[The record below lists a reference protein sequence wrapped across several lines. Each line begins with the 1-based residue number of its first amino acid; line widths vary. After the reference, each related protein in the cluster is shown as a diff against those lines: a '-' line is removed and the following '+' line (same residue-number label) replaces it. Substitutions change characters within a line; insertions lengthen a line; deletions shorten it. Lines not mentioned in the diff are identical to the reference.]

1 MPCARRN
8 ALRAYARA
16 RQLTRTR
23 MDSARPR
30 PARPVPS
37 TRKPSAWA
45 AIRAPKRTPANQGW
59 RRFANSRRRD
69 PRGRSKF
76 TIVDI
81 SCGKTL
87 SLSVEIGGGGGKLQ
101 SPALPLGFPPGRCDL
116 SSCFQLEGRESS
128 RWNDFSNPN
137 AGEARCWDAG
147 RILESRRNSLSQ
159 DRPMPENP
167 NRAEVARRVEKAEKL
182 LQKGKTADALAEYL
196 QILEGD
202 SQNDNVRQ
210 MAAELCLSLNR
221 GEQAVRLLGEL
232 FERQVAAADATRA
245 SLTYKKLA
253 RYANPTWEQKVR
265 FGQLLEHSN
274 KKLAIGTYE
283 NALEDLQRQG
293 KKEETLLVLRRIV
306 SLEPSQPNH
315 LRMAEL
321 SAELGEHVMASQ
333 AFLQLAE
340 LAETSGGNS
349 SSWFERAY
357 TENPT
362 DPKMATAYG
371 KSLLSQGE
379 AGAAIFIF
387 EPLVHSGDASLE
399 LRDLYAQA
407 LLSADRCLESEPLI
421 WQAFEQNPTRM
432 HQVVNLIG
440 KMIDSEL
447 DAEAVA
453 LARKLE
459 AFQRRRGE
467 RRSFI
472 TTMQELLASHR
483 PSAEMLEFLAELFN
497 ASNRETDYAQALLKL
512 FELYC
517 TKHDYQKAGE
527 CLDRAAEVD
536 PYEPGHQKRLE
547 ALRGKIDD
555 QRFNVIASRFTTVK
569 KEEQEVKVQEPTL
582 GAAALQELFPREEE
596 RNQDLQKLYIAAGI
610 EPQYAKSATPASPS
624 VPAPA
629 NGGQAVPAA
638 AATAASEAADV
649 SSLARVAEITRK
661 LYHQGNA
668 EGVLRTAADEIGAN
682 WRSGRCIAALRKPG
696 LPPSSVQEHHMDGLI
711 PASSAALVSLVETL
725 QDLAVARG
733 TVTVGDAK
741 NAPELMGVRS
751 AIEELQIESLLALPL
766 TEGND
771 QIGVLILTQNTSR
784 VWQPSEVLV
793 IRTLSDQVLI
803 ALNNAGLRRLVK
815 NLSVTDEKSG
825 LLKRA
830 SYLDLLQAETR
841 RGLQQGTAV
850 TVLLMQFGRRSALIK
865 EYGEQAVTAVME
877 QIGQLFSANI
887 RTNDLAFRY
896 EATTVALVLGDT
908 GEKEALLAVEKLRRL
923 LKEVRFPGK
932 DKGVEFSAGLAPA
945 VMRQHFDPVDI
956 VTEVANRADQA
967 LEQAVA
973 QGAGKIVAQAPQFAA
988 AAAMA

>member
-1 MPCARRN
+1 
-8 ALRAYARA
+8 
-16 RQLTRTR
+16 
-23 MDSARPR
+23 
-30 PARPVPS
+30 
-37 TRKPSAWA
+37 
-45 AIRAPKRTPANQGW
+45 
-59 RRFANSRRRD
+59 
-69 PRGRSKF
+69 
-76 TIVDI
+76 
-81 SCGKTL
+81 
-87 SLSVEIGGGGGKLQ
+87 
-101 SPALPLGFPPGRCDL
+101 
-116 SSCFQLEGRESS
+116 
-128 RWNDFSNPN
+128 
-137 AGEARCWDAG
+137 
-147 RILESRRNSLSQ
+147 
-159 DRPMPENP
+159 MPETP

-196 QILEGD
+196 QILESD
-202 SQNDNVRQ
+202 PQNDNVRQ
-210 MAAELCLSLNR
+210 MAADLCLSLNK
-221 GEQAVRLLGEL
+221 GPQAVLLMGEL

-245 SLTYKKLA
+245 SLTYKKMA
-253 RYANPTWEQKVR
+253 RYTNPTWEQKVR
-265 FGQLLEHSN
+265 FGQLLENSN

-283 NALEDLQRQG
+283 NALDDLQRQG
-293 KKEETLLVLRRIV
+293 KQEEGLLVLRRIV
-306 SLEPSQPNH
+306 SLDPSQGNH
-315 LRMAEL
+315 LRVAEL
-321 SAELGEHVMASQ
+321 AAELGEHVMASQ
-333 AFLQLAE
+333 SFLQLAE
-340 LAETSGGNS
+340 LTETTGGNS
-349 SSWFERAY
+349 SQWFERAY
-357 TENPT
+357 TENPA
-362 DPKMATAYG
+362 DSKVAVAYG
-371 KSLLSQGE
+371 KSLLSRGE

-387 EPLVHSGDASLE
+387 EPLVHAGDASLE
-399 LRDLYAQA
+399 ARDLYAQA
-407 LLSADRCLESEPLI
+407 LLAAGRCLDSEPLI
-421 WQAFEQNPTRM
+421 WEMFEQNPARM
-432 HQVVNLIG
+432 HQVVSLIG
-440 KMIDSEL
+440 MMIDSEL

-472 TTMQELLASHR
+472 ATMQELLASHR

-497 ASNRETDYAQALLKL
+497 ASNREADYAQALLKL
-512 FELYC
+512 FDLYC
-517 TKHDYQKAGE
+517 MKHNYQKAGE

-555 QRFNVIASRFTTVK
+555 QRFKVIASRFTTVR
-569 KEEQEVKVQEPTL
+569 KEDQEVKVQEPTL
-582 GAAALQELFPREEE
+582 GAAALQDLMLQAEILVQYGMRSKAIERLQRIQELFPREEE

-610 EPQYAKSATPASPS
+610 EPQYAKSASSATT
-624 VPAPA
+624 
-629 NGGQAVPAA
+629 AA
-638 AATAASEAADV
+638 AAVAAATMATTGDQVATAAASEAADV

-668 EGVLRTAADEIGAN
+668 EGVLKTAANEIGSNWRTA
-682 WRSGRCIAALRKPG
+682 RCMVALRKPG
-696 LPPSSVQEHHMDGLI
+696 LPPSSVQEYHMEGLI
-711 PASSAALVSLVETL
+711 PASSAGLISVVETL

-733 TVTVGDAK
+733 TVTIGDAK
-741 NAPELMGVRS
+741 NAPELIDMRS
-751 AIEELQIESLLALPL
+751 AVEELQIVSLLALPL

-771 QIGVLILTQNTSR
+771 QIGVLILTQNTGR
-784 VWQPSEVLV
+784 VWQASEVLV

-850 TVLLMQFGRRSALIK
+850 TVLLMQFGRRSAVFK

-923 LKEVRFPGK
+923 LADVRFPGK
-932 DKGVEFSAGLAPA
+932 DKGIEFSAGLAQA

-956 VTEVANRADQA
+956 VTEVANRADHA
-967 LEQAVA
+967 LEQAVT
-973 QGAGKIVAQAPQFAA
+973 QGAGKIVSQAPQFTASAA
-988 AAAMA
+988 VA

>member
-1 MPCARRN
+1 
-8 ALRAYARA
+8 
-16 RQLTRTR
+16 
-23 MDSARPR
+23 
-30 PARPVPS
+30 
-37 TRKPSAWA
+37 
-45 AIRAPKRTPANQGW
+45 
-59 RRFANSRRRD
+59 
-69 PRGRSKF
+69 
-76 TIVDI
+76 
-81 SCGKTL
+81 
-87 SLSVEIGGGGGKLQ
+87 
-101 SPALPLGFPPGRCDL
+101 
-116 SSCFQLEGRESS
+116 
-128 RWNDFSNPN
+128 
-137 AGEARCWDAG
+137 
-147 RILESRRNSLSQ
+147 
-159 DRPMPENP
+159 MPEITRRLD
-167 NRAEVARRVEKAEKL
+167 RAELGRRVERAEKL
-182 LQKGKTADALAEYL
+182 LQKGKTADALEEYL
-196 QILEGD
+196 LVLRD
-202 SQNDNVRQ
+202 DPDNDVVRQ
-210 MAAELCLSLNR
+210 LSADLCLSLNR
-221 GEQAVRLLGEL
+221 NADAVRLLGEL
-232 FERQVAAADATRA
+232 FERQVGAADATRA

-265 FGQLLEHSN
+265 FGQLLEQSN

-283 NALEDLQRQG
+283 NALEELQKQSRN
-293 KKEETLLVLRRIV
+293 EEALLVLRRIV
-306 SLEPSQPNH
+306 NLEPSQPNH

-321 SAELGEHVMASQ
+321 SAELGEHAMASQ
-333 AFLQLAE
+333 EFLKLAE
-340 LAETSGGNS
+340 LTESSGGS
-349 SSWFERAY
+349 AGSWFERGY
-357 TENPT
+357 SENPT
-362 DPKMATAYG
+362 AAHIAVAYG
-371 KSLLSQGE
+371 KSLLTRGE

-387 EPLVHSGDASLE
+387 EPLLHSGEASVE
-399 LRDLYAQA
+399 LRELYAQA
-407 LLSADRCLESEPLI
+407 LLTADRCLESEPLI
-421 WQAFEQNPTRM
+421 WEMFEQNPARM

-517 TKHDYQKAGE
+517 AKHDYQKAGE

-536 PYEPGHQKRLE
+536 PYEPGHEKRLE

-555 QRFNVIASRFTTVK
+555 QHFNVIASRFTTVK
-569 KEEQEVKVQEPTL
+569 KEEQEIKVQEPTL
-582 GAAALQELFPREEE
+582 GAAALQDLMLQAEILVQYGMRSKAMERLQRIQELFPREEE

-624 VPAPA
+624 VPAAA
-629 NGGQAVPAA
+629 NGGPAVPAA

-668 EGVLRTAADEIGAN
+668 EGVLRTAANEIGAN

-733 TVTVGDAK
+733 TVTMGDAK

-751 AIEELQIESLLALPL
+751 AIEELQIESVLALPL

-803 ALNNAGLRRLVK
+803 ALNNAGLRRLVE

-850 TVLLMQFGRRSALIK
+850 TVLLMKFGRRSALIR
-865 EYGEQAVTAVME
+865 EHGEQAVTAVME
-877 QIGQLFSANI
+877 QIGQLFSGNI
-887 RTNDLAFRY
+887 RSNDLAFRY

-908 GEKEALLAVEKLRRL
+908 GEKEALLAVEKLKRL
-923 LKEVRFPGK
+923 LAEVRFPGK
-932 DKGVEFSAGLAPA
+932 DKAVEFSAGLAQA

-967 LEQAVA
+967 MELAVA
-973 QGAGKIVAQAPQFAA
+973 QGVGKIVSQPPQFAA

>member
-1 MPCARRN
+1 VRGVNPRIKAE
-8 ALRAYARA
+8 L
-16 RQLTRTR
+16 
-23 MDSARPR
+23 SVARP
-30 PARPVPS
+30 
-37 TRKPSAWA
+37 
-45 AIRAPKRTPANQGW
+45 
-59 RRFANSRRRD
+59 
-69 PRGRSKF
+69 
-76 TIVDI
+76 
-81 SCGKTL
+81 
-87 SLSVEIGGGGGKLQ
+87 
-101 SPALPLGFPPGRCDL
+101 
-116 SSCFQLEGRESS
+116 
-128 RWNDFSNPN
+128 
-137 AGEARCWDAG
+137 
-147 RILESRRNSLSQ
+147 
-159 DRPMPENP
+159 PMPENP

-196 QILEGD
+196 QILESD
-202 SQNDNVRQ
+202 PQNDNVRQ
-210 MAAELCLSLNR
+210 IAADLCLSLNK
-221 GEQAVRLLGEL
+221 GAQAVRLLGEL
-232 FERQVAAADATRA
+232 FERQVTAADATRA

-253 RYANPTWEQKVR
+253 RYTNPTWEQKVR

-293 KKEETLLVLRRIV
+293 KKEEGLLVLRRIV

-315 LRMAEL
+315 LRVAEL
-321 SAELGEHVMASQ
+321 AADLGEHVMASQ
-333 AFLQLAE
+333 SFLQLAE
-340 LAETSGGNS
+340 LAETAGGNAS
-349 SSWFERAY
+349 PWFERAY
-357 TENPT
+357 TENPA
-362 DPKMATAYG
+362 DSKIAVAYG
-371 KSLLSQGE
+371 KSLLSRGE
-379 AGAAIFIF
+379 SGAAIFIF
-387 EPLVHSGDASLE
+387 EPLVHAGDESLE

-407 LLSADRCLESEPLI
+407 LLSADRCAESEPLI
-421 WQAFEQNPTRM
+421 WQLFEQNPARM
-432 HQVVNLIG
+432 HQVVSLIG

-453 LARKLE
+453 LAGKLE

-512 FELYC
+512 FDLYC

-527 CLDRAAEVD
+527 CLDRGAEVD

-547 ALRGKIDD
+547 TLRGKIDD
-555 QRFNVIASRFTTVK
+555 QRFNVIASRFAATVK
-569 KEEQEVKVQEPTL
+569 KEEQAVKVQEPTL
-582 GAAALQELFPREEE
+582 GAAALQDLMLQAEILVQYGMRSKAIERLQRIQELFPREEE
-596 RNQDLQKLYIAAGI
+596 RNQELQRLYIAAGI
-610 EPQYAKSATPASPS
+610 EPQYAKPVTTSAPTAAAAS
-624 VPAPA
+624 
-629 NGGQAVPAA
+629 GDQAAPAA
-638 AATAASEAADV
+638 AAAASQAADV
-649 SSLARVAEITRK
+649 SSLAKVAEITRK

-668 EGVLRTAADEIGAN
+668 EGVLKTAANEIGAN
-682 WRSGRCIAALRKPG
+682 WRTARCIAALRKPG
-696 LPPSSVQEHHMDGLI
+696 LPPSSMQEYHMDGLI

-733 TVTVGDAK
+733 TVTIGDAR

-751 AIEELQIESLLALPL
+751 AVEELQIESLLALPL

-771 QIGVLILTQNTSR
+771 QIGALILTQNVGR
-784 VWQPSEVLV
+784 VWQASEVLV

-850 TVLLMQFGRRSALIK
+850 TVLLMQFGRRGALIK
-865 EYGEQAVTAVME
+865 EYGEQAVTALME

-896 EATTVALVLGDT
+896 ETTTVALVLGDT

-923 LKEVRFPGK
+923 LAEVRFPGK
-932 DKGVEFSAGLAPA
+932 DKGVEFSAGLAQA

-956 VTEVANRADQA
+956 VTEVANRADHA
-967 LEQAVA
+967 LELAVA
-973 QGAGKIVAQAPQFAA
+973 QGAGKIVSQAPQFAA
-988 AAAMA
+988 SAAVA

>member
-1 MPCARRN
+1 M
-8 ALRAYARA
+8 
-16 RQLTRTR
+16 Q
-23 MDSARPR
+23 
-30 PARPVPS
+30 
-37 TRKPSAWA
+37 
-45 AIRAPKRTPANQGW
+45 
-59 RRFANSRRRD
+59 
-69 PRGRSKF
+69 
-76 TIVDI
+76 
-81 SCGKTL
+81 
-87 SLSVEIGGGGGKLQ
+87 
-101 SPALPLGFPPGRCDL
+101 
-116 SSCFQLEGRESS
+116 
-128 RWNDFSNPN
+128 
-137 AGEARCWDAG
+137 
-147 RILESRRNSLSQ
+147 
-159 DRPMPENP
+159 ENP
-167 NRAEVARRVEKAEKL
+167 NRVEVARRVEKAEKL

-202 SQNDNVRQ
+202 PQNDNVRQ
-210 MAAELCLSLNR
+210 VAADLCLSLNK
-221 GEQAVRLLGEL
+221 GAQAVRLLGEL

-265 FGQLLEHSN
+265 FGQLLEQSN
-274 KKLAIGTYE
+274 KKLAVGTYE

-293 KKEETLLVLRRIV
+293 RKEEVLLVLRRIV

-321 SAELGEHVMASQ
+321 SSELGEHAMASQ
-333 AFLQLAE
+333 SFLQLAE
-340 LAETSGGNS
+340 MAESSGATAS
-349 SSWFERAY
+349 PFFERAY

-362 DPKMATAYG
+362 DSKIAVAYG

-387 EPLVHSGDASLE
+387 EPLVHAGDESPE
-399 LRDLYAQA
+399 LRDLYAEA
-407 LLSADRCLESEPLI
+407 LLSADRCVESEPLV
-421 WQAFEQNPTRM
+421 WQMFEQNPARM
-432 HQVVNLIG
+432 HEVVSLIG

-447 DAEAVA
+447 DAEAVT

-459 AFQRRRGE
+459 VFQRRRGE
-467 RRSFI
+467 RRSFLA
-472 TTMQELLASHR
+472 TMQELLAAHR
-483 PSAEMLEFLAELFN
+483 PSVEMLEFLAELFN
-497 ASNRETDYAQALLKL
+497 ASNRETDYAHALLKL
-512 FELYC
+512 FDLC
-517 TKHDYQKAGE
+517 CAKPDYEKAAE

-547 ALRGKIDD
+547 ALRGKIAD
-555 QRFNVIASRFTTVK
+555 QRFNVIASRFATVK
-569 KEEQEVKVQEPTL
+569 KEREEQAAKVEEPTL
-582 GAAALQELFPREEE
+582 GAAALQDLMLQAEILVQYGMRSKAIERLQRIQELFPREEE
-596 RNQDLQKLYIAAGI
+596 RNHDLQKLYLAAGI
-610 EPQYAKSATPASPS
+610 EPRYVNSANSATPSP
-624 VPAPA
+624 
-629 NGGQAVPAA
+629 PAA
-638 AATAASEAADV
+638 ASNDLAATATPAASEAADV

-668 EGVLRTAADEIGAN
+668 EGVLKTAASEIGAN
-682 WRSGRCIAALRKPG
+682 WRTARCIAALRKPG
-696 LPPSSVQEHHMDGLI
+696 LPPSSVQEYHTDGLI
-711 PASSAALVSLVETL
+711 PASSASLVSLVETL

-733 TVTVGDAK
+733 TVTMGDAR
-741 NAPELMGVRS
+741 NAPELIGVRS
-751 AIEELQIESLLALPL
+751 AVEELQIQSLLALPL

-771 QIGVLILTQNTSR
+771 QIGVLILTQNTGR
-784 VWQPSEVLV
+784 VWQASEVLV

-865 EYGEQAVTAVME
+865 EHGEQAVTAVME

-923 LKEVRFPGK
+923 LGEVRFPGK
-932 DKGVEFSAGLAPA
+932 GMGVEFSAGLAQA
-945 VMRQHFDPVDI
+945 VMRQHFDPADI
-956 VTEVANRADQA
+956 VTEVANRADHA
-967 LEQAVA
+967 LELAVA
-973 QGAGKIVAQAPQFAA
+973 QGAGKIVSQAAQFAA
-988 AAAMA
+988 SAAVA

>member
-1 MPCARRN
+1 
-8 ALRAYARA
+8 
-16 RQLTRTR
+16 
-23 MDSARPR
+23 
-30 PARPVPS
+30 
-37 TRKPSAWA
+37 
-45 AIRAPKRTPANQGW
+45 
-59 RRFANSRRRD
+59 
-69 PRGRSKF
+69 
-76 TIVDI
+76 
-81 SCGKTL
+81 
-87 SLSVEIGGGGGKLQ
+87 
-101 SPALPLGFPPGRCDL
+101 
-116 SSCFQLEGRESS
+116 
-128 RWNDFSNPN
+128 
-137 AGEARCWDAG
+137 
-147 RILESRRNSLSQ
+147 
-159 DRPMPENP
+159 MPENP

-196 QILEGD
+196 QILETD
-202 SQNDNVRQ
+202 PQNDNVRQ
-210 MAAELCLSLNR
+210 MAADLCLSLNR
-221 GEQAVRLLGEL
+221 GAQAVRLLGEL
-232 FERQVAAADATRA
+232 FERQVAATDATRA

-253 RYANPTWEQKVR
+253 RYANPTWEQKVH

-293 KKEETLLVLRRIV
+293 RKEEGLLVLRQIV
-306 SLEPSQPNH
+306 SLEPTQQNH
-315 LRMAEL
+315 LRVAEL
-321 SAELGEHVMASQ
+321 AAVLGEHVLASQ
-333 AFLQLAE
+333 SFLQLAE
-340 LAETSGGNS
+340 LMEIAGGNAS
-349 SSWFERAY
+349 PWFERAY

-362 DPKMATAYG
+362 DSKIALAYG
-371 KSLLSQGE
+371 KSLLSRGE

-407 LLSADRCLESEPLI
+407 LLAADRCLDGEPLI
-421 WQAFEQNPTRM
+421 WQMFEQNPARM
-432 HQVVNLIG
+432 HQVVSLIG

-512 FELYC
+512 FDLYC
-517 TKHDYQKAGE
+517 AKHDYQKAGE

-536 PYEPGHQKRLE
+536 PYEPGHQRRLE

-555 QRFNVIASRFTTVK
+555 QRFKVIASRFTPVK

-582 GAAALQELFPREEE
+582 GAAALQDLMLQAEILVQYGMRSKAMERLQRIQELFPREEE
-596 RNQDLQKLYIAAGI
+596 RNQELQKLYIAAGI
-610 EPQYAKSATPASPS
+610 EPQYAKSTPP
-624 VPAPA
+624 PAPA
-629 NGGQAVPAA
+629 ATSAPSGDQVAPALA
-638 AATAASEAADV
+638 AATSTAAAASEAADV
-649 SSLARVAEITRK
+649 SSLAKVAEITRK

-668 EGVLRTAADEIGAN
+668 EGVLKTAANEIGAN
-682 WRSGRCIAALRKPG
+682 WRTARCIAALRKPG
-696 LPPSSVQEHHMDGLI
+696 LPPSSVQEYHMEGLI

-733 TVTVGDAK
+733 TVTIGDAK
-741 NAPELMGVRS
+741 NAPELMDVRS
-751 AIEELQIESLLALPL
+751 AVEELQIESLLALPL
-766 TEGND
+766 TEGNNNDNNKD
-771 QIGVLILTQNTSR
+771 QIGVLVLTQNTGR
-784 VWQPSEVLV
+784 VWQPTEVLV

-923 LKEVRFPGK
+923 LAEVRFPGK
-932 DKGVEFSAGLAPA
+932 DKAVEFSAGLAQA

-956 VTEVANRADQA
+956 VTEVANRADHA
-967 LEQAVA
+967 LEQAVTH
-973 QGAGKIVAQAPQFAA
+973 GAGKIVSQAPQFAA
-988 AAAMA
+988 SAAVA

>member
-1 MPCARRN
+1 
-8 ALRAYARA
+8 
-16 RQLTRTR
+16 
-23 MDSARPR
+23 
-30 PARPVPS
+30 
-37 TRKPSAWA
+37 
-45 AIRAPKRTPANQGW
+45 
-59 RRFANSRRRD
+59 
-69 PRGRSKF
+69 
-76 TIVDI
+76 
-81 SCGKTL
+81 
-87 SLSVEIGGGGGKLQ
+87 
-101 SPALPLGFPPGRCDL
+101 
-116 SSCFQLEGRESS
+116 
-128 RWNDFSNPN
+128 
-137 AGEARCWDAG
+137 
-147 RILESRRNSLSQ
+147 
-159 DRPMPENP
+159 MPETP
-167 NRAEVARRVEKAEKL
+167 NRAEITRRVEKAEKL
-182 LQKGKTADALAEYL
+182 LQKGQTADALTEYL

-202 SQNDNVRQ
+202 PQNDNVRQ
-210 MAAELCLSLNR
+210 MAADLCLSLNK

-253 RYANPTWEQKVR
+253 RYANPAWEQKVR

-293 KKEETLLVLRRIV
+293 KKEETLLVLQRIV
-306 SLEPSQPNH
+306 NLEPSQPNH
-315 LRMAEL
+315 LRVAEL

-333 AFLQLAE
+333 SFLQLAE
-340 LAETSGGNS
+340 LAETSGGNAAA
-349 SSWFERAY
+349 WFERAY

-362 DPKMATAYG
+362 DPKIAVAYG
-371 KSLLSQGE
+371 KSLLSRGE

-387 EPLVHSGDASLE
+387 EPLLHSGDASLE
-399 LRDLYAQA
+399 LRELYAQA

-421 WQAFEQNPTRM
+421 WQIFEQNPARM

-582 GAAALQELFPREEE
+582 GAAALQDLMLQAEILVQYGMRSKAIERLQRIQELFPGEEQ
-596 RNQDLQKLYIAAGI
+596 RNQELQKLYLAAGI
-610 EPQYAKSATPASPS
+610 EPKYAKSAPIAIPASAPGVVDQPEPKP

-629 NGGQAVPAA
+629 QAAPDV
-638 AATAASEAADV
+638 ADV
-649 SSLARVAEITRK
+649 SSLAKVAEITRK

-668 EGVLRTAADEIGAN
+668 EGVLKTAAHEIGAN
-682 WRSGRCIAALRKPG
+682 WRAARCIAALRKPG
-696 LPPSSVQEHHMDGLI
+696 LPPSSVQEYHMEGMI
-711 PASSAALVSLVETL
+711 PASSAALVSMVEPL

-733 TVTVGDAK
+733 TVTISDAG
-741 NAPELMGVRS
+741 NAPELMDIRQ

-771 QIGVLILTQNTSR
+771 QIGVLILTQDKSR
-784 VWQPSEVLV
+784 SWKPSEVLV

-850 TVLLMQFGRRSALIK
+850 TVLLMKFGRRSALIR
-865 EYGEQAVTAVME
+865 EYGEQSVTAVME

-887 RTNDLAFRY
+887 RSNDLAFRY

-908 GEKEALLAVEKLRRL
+908 GEKEALLAVDKLKRL
-923 LKEVRFPGK
+923 LSEVRYPGK
-932 DKGVEFSAGLAPA
+932 DKGVEFSAGLAQA

-967 LEQAVA
+967 MELAVTE
-973 QGAGKIVAQAPQFAA
+973 GAGKIVSQPPQFAA

>member
-1 MPCARRN
+1 
-8 ALRAYARA
+8 
-16 RQLTRTR
+16 
-23 MDSARPR
+23 
-30 PARPVPS
+30 
-37 TRKPSAWA
+37 
-45 AIRAPKRTPANQGW
+45 
-59 RRFANSRRRD
+59 
-69 PRGRSKF
+69 
-76 TIVDI
+76 
-81 SCGKTL
+81 
-87 SLSVEIGGGGGKLQ
+87 
-101 SPALPLGFPPGRCDL
+101 
-116 SSCFQLEGRESS
+116 
-128 RWNDFSNPN
+128 
-137 AGEARCWDAG
+137 
-147 RILESRRNSLSQ
+147 
-159 DRPMPENP
+159 MPENP
-167 NRAEVARRVEKAEKL
+167 NRVEIGRRVEKAEKL

-196 QILEGD
+196 QILESD
-202 SQNDNVRQ
+202 PENDNVRQ
-210 MAAELCLSLNR
+210 MAAELCLSLNK
-221 GEQAVRLLGEL
+221 GAQAVRLLGEL
-232 FERQVAAADATRA
+232 FERQVTAADATRA

-253 RYANPTWEQKVR
+253 RYASPTWEQKVR

-274 KKLAIGTYE
+274 KKLATGTYE

-293 KKEETLLVLRRIV
+293 KKEEGLLVLRRIV

-315 LRMAEL
+315 LRVAEL
-321 SAELGEHVMASQ
+321 AAALGEHVMAAQS
-333 AFLQLAE
+333 FLQLAE
-340 LAETSGGNS
+340 LAETAGGNAS
-349 SSWFERAY
+349 QWFERAY

-362 DPKMATAYG
+362 DSKIAVAYG

-379 AGAAIFIF
+379 SGAAIFIF
-387 EPLVHSGDASLE
+387 EPLVHAGDESLE

-407 LLSADRCLESEPLI
+407 LLAADRCVDSEPLI
-421 WQAFEQNPTRM
+421 WQMFEQNPARM

-472 TTMQELLASHR
+472 ATMQELLASHR

-512 FELYC
+512 FDLYC
-517 TKHDYQKAGE
+517 TKHNYQKAGE

-547 ALRGKIDD
+547 GLRGKIDD
-555 QRFNVIASRFTTVK
+555 QRFNVIASRFTATVK
-569 KEEQEVKVQEPTL
+569 KEEQEVKAKEPTL
-582 GAAALQELFPREEE
+582 GAAALQDLMLQAEILVQYGMRSKAIERLQRIQELFPREEE
-596 RNQDLQKLYIAAGI
+596 RNQDLQRLYIAAGI
-610 EPQYAKSATPASPS
+610 EPQYPKPVAIAAPPALVATS
-624 VPAPA
+624 
-629 NGGQAVPAA
+629 GEQAVTV
-638 AATAASEAADV
+638 AATAASETADV

-668 EGVLRTAADEIGAN
+668 EGVLKTTANEIGAN
-682 WRSGRCIAALRKPG
+682 WRTARCIAALRKPG
-696 LPPSSVQEHHMDGLI
+696 LPPSSVQEYHMEGLI

-733 TVTVGDAK
+733 TATIGDAG
-741 NAPELMGVRS
+741 NAPELMGVR
-751 AIEELQIESLLALPL
+751 AAVEELQIESLLALPL

-771 QIGVLILTQNTSR
+771 QIGVLILTQNVGR
-784 VWQPSEVLV
+784 VWQASEVLV

-850 TVLLMQFGRRSALIK
+850 TVLLMQFGRRNALIK

-896 EATTVALVLGDT
+896 ETTTVALVLGDT
-908 GEKEALLAVEKLRRL
+908 GEKEALLAVGKLRRL
-923 LKEVRFPGK
+923 LGEVRFPGK
-932 DKGVEFSAGLAPA
+932 DKGLEFSAGLAQA

-956 VTEVANRADQA
+956 VTEVANRADHA
-967 LEQAVA
+967 LELAVA
-973 QGAGKIVAQAPQFAA
+973 KGAGEVVSQAPQFAA
-988 AAAMA
+988 SGAVA

>member
-1 MPCARRN
+1 
-8 ALRAYARA
+8 
-16 RQLTRTR
+16 
-23 MDSARPR
+23 
-30 PARPVPS
+30 
-37 TRKPSAWA
+37 
-45 AIRAPKRTPANQGW
+45 
-59 RRFANSRRRD
+59 
-69 PRGRSKF
+69 
-76 TIVDI
+76 
-81 SCGKTL
+81 
-87 SLSVEIGGGGGKLQ
+87 
-101 SPALPLGFPPGRCDL
+101 
-116 SSCFQLEGRESS
+116 
-128 RWNDFSNPN
+128 
-137 AGEARCWDAG
+137 
-147 RILESRRNSLSQ
+147 
-159 DRPMPENP
+159 MPENP
-167 NRAEVARRVEKAEKL
+167 NRAEIARRVEKAEKL

-196 QILEGD
+196 LILESD
-202 SQNDNVRQ
+202 PSNDNVRQ
-210 MAAELCLSLNR
+210 MAADLCLSLNK
-221 GEQAVRLLGEL
+221 GPQAVRLMGEL
-232 FERQVAAADATRA
+232 FERQVTAADATRA

-253 RYANPTWEQKVR
+253 RYTNPTWEQKVR
-265 FGQLLEHSN
+265 FGQLLEQSN

-283 NALEDLQRQG
+283 NALEDLNKQG
-293 KKEETLLVLRRIV
+293 RKEEALLVLQRIV
-306 SLEPSQPNH
+306 SLEPSQSNH
-315 LRMAEL
+315 QRIAEV
-321 SAELGEHVMASQ
+321 SAQLGEHVMASQ
-333 AFLQLAE
+333 SFLQLAE
-340 LAETSGGNS
+340 LTEAAGANASQ
-349 SSWFERAY
+349 WFERAY
-357 TENPT
+357 TENPA
-362 DPKMATAYG
+362 DAKIALAYG
-371 KSLLSQGE
+371 KSLLTRGE

-387 EPLVHSGDASLE
+387 EPLVHAGDASLE

-407 LLSADRCLESEPLI
+407 LLLADRCLESEPLI
-421 WQAFEQNPTRM
+421 WALFEQNPARI
-432 HQVVNLIG
+432 HQVVSLIG

-472 TTMQELLASHR
+472 ATMQELLASHR
-483 PSAEMLEFLAELFN
+483 PSADMLEFLAELFN

-512 FELYC
+512 FDLYC

-555 QRFNVIASRFTTVK
+555 QRFNVIASRFSATVKQEQTTVK
-569 KEEQEVKVQEPTL
+569 APEPTL
-582 GAAALQELFPREEE
+582 GPAALQDLMLQAEILVQYGMRSKAIERLQRIQELFPREEE
-596 RNQDLQKLYIAAGI
+596 RNPDLQKLYMSAGI
-610 EPQYAKSATPASPS
+610 ERQYAKAAAGAPSAVTPTAPS
-624 VPAPA
+624 AD
-629 NGGQAVPAA
+629 GPAA
-638 AATAASEAADV
+638 AAAAPAASDVADV

-668 EGVLRTAADEIGAN
+668 EGVLKTTANEIGSN
-682 WRSGRCIAALRKPG
+682 WRTSRCIVALRKPG
-696 LPPSSVQEHHMDGLI
+696 LPPSSMQEYHMDGLI
-711 PASSAALVSLVETL
+711 PASSGALVSLIETV

-733 TVTVGDAK
+733 TVMVGDAK
-741 NAPELMGVRS
+741 NSPELMGVRNS
-751 AIEELQIESLLALPL
+751 VEELQIESLLALPL

-771 QIGVLILTQNTSR
+771 SNKEQIGVLILTQNAGR
-784 VWQPSEVLV
+784 VWQPAEVLV

-841 RGLQQGTAV
+841 RGLQQGTTV

-865 EYGEQAVTAVME
+865 EYGEQSVTAVME

-923 LKEVRFPGK
+923 LTEVRFPGK
-932 DKGVEFSAGLAPA
+932 DKAVEFSAGLAQA

-956 VTEVANRADQA
+956 VTEVANRADHA
-967 LEQAVA
+967 LELAVA
-973 QGAGKIVAQAPQFAA
+973 QGAGKIVSQAPQFAA
-988 AAAMA
+988 SAAVA